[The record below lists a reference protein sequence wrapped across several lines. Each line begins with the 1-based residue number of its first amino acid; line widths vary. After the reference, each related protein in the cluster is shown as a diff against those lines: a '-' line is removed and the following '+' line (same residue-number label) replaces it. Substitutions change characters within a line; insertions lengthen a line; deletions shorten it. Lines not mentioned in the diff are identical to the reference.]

1 MQRLKKITYIY
12 YFELSRTRLIYN
24 HLYAVALSPI
34 YYLVIIKKYYKSN
47 ISPLKMFT
55 TYWLLIIQCQRMR
68 DLRCFRTLPCI
79 LISNNIIF

>member
-34 YYLVIIKKYYKSN
+34 YYLVIIKC
-47 ISPLKMFT
+47 IC
-55 TYWLLIIQCQRMR
+55 IITR
-68 DLRCFRTLPCI
+68 LCI
-79 LISNNIIF
+79 LTINRPFAFYAFQSAL